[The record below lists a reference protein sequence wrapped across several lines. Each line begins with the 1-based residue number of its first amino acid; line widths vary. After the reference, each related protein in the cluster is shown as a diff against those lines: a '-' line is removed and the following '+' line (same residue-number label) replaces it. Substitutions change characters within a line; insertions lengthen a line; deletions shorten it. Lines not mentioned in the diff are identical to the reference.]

1 MVKQPAAYLGEFE
14 YLVLLAAVRLAPE
27 AYAPV
32 MLRELEAQAGRSVTR
47 SALYS
52 TLDRLEDKGLVRW
65 RVATG
70 GANRSLLPRRAYTVT
85 AHGLASIRA
94 SHAAMTRM
102 ARGLGHLLED
112 PS

>member
-1 MVKQPAAYLGEFE
+1 MARQPAAYLGEFE
-14 YLVLLAAVRLAPE
+14 YLVLLATVRLAAE
-27 AYAPV
+27 AFAPAI
-32 MLRELEAQAGRSVTR
+32 LRELEAQTGRSVTR

-70 GANRSLLPRRAYTVT
+70 GAARSNLPRRAYTVT
-85 AHGLASIRA
+85 AVGLTSVRA

-102 ARGLGHLLED
+102 ARGLTHLLKD
-112 PS
+112 PA